1 MYTHIW
7 QKYLPVIR
15 ILLKK
20 SAIGEQ
26 KTGLN
31 KIDFE
36 KGSRSG
42 KPSCTFTVVL
52 EKGRF
57 SVSNP
62 PAPAK
67 ELVALLMADDIT
79 KNLLRHHT
87 YKISLNADFFLRII
101 NMTPAENSASAEPL
115 SQPA

>member
-20 SAIGEQ
+20 SASAEQ
-26 KTGLN
+26 KIGLN
-31 KIDFE
+31 RTDFE

-42 KPSCTFTVVL
+42 RPSCSFSIQL
-52 EKGRF
+52 EKGRI
-57 SVSNP
+57 STTNP

-67 ELVALLMADDIT
+67 ELVALLLTDENT
-79 KNLLRHHT
+79 KALLKQNN
-87 YKISLNADFFLRII
+87 YKISLNTELYLRII
-101 NMTPAENSASAEPL
+101 NITPAENSSAIKSA